1 MSCTYFDTDDFEFQQ
16 GLLCSTTFPFVCE
29 LDEEAYSYFLAHG
42 SLDQDVEL
50 N

>member
-1 MSCTYFDTDDFEFQQ
+1 MSDTYFDTNDFEYLQN
-16 GLLCSTTFPFVCE
+16 LLCGLSEGLCE
-29 LDEEAYSYFLAHG
+29 LDEAAFSYYLAHG